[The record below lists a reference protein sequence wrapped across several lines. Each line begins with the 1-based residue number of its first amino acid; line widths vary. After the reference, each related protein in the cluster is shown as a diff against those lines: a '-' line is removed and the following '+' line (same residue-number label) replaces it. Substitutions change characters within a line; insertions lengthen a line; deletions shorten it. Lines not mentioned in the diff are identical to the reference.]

1 MADHLGQQ
9 LGNYRL
15 IRLLGRGGFA
25 DVYLGEHIHLDVN
38 AAIKLLH
45 TQLTDEDIA
54 LFRSE
59 ARTLARLIHPQI
71 VRLLDFGI
79 ENNIPYLVMDYAPN
93 GTFRERFP
101 RHTTLPLP
109 SIVAYVMQ
117 VADAL
122 QFAHDEKLIHRDIKP
137 ENMFLGRRNEV
148 VVGDFGIAV
157 LSKSTRSRN
166 LQDIA
171 GTVEYMSPEQL
182 HGKPGRASDQYSLA
196 IVVYEWL
203 TGDVPFQ
210 GAFIEIASQ
219 HMLVPPE
226 SPRKKVPSIPLAV
239 EQVVLRG
246 LEKDPEKRFPSVHE
260 FAQALKTAVEQEGRT
275 DKHVVPPSLPPQTP
289 SPQSIITSNQPKTYQ
304 PPSAKTKEQWLTDGN
319 AQSKAGRYRQAI
331 ACFEN
336 ALALDSKYAY
346 AYFNRGNAYRDLKEY
361 QRALL
366 DFDRYIELDSKDADA
381 YNNRGLTY
389 YDLRDFRKAIA
400 DYERAIVVNPGHLYA
415 YFNRGNAYRD
425 SKEYRKAIADYD
437 RASVLNPKYIKV
449 YNNRGLTYFNLKD
462 YQQAIA
468 QYTQALDL
476 DPKYALAYYNR
487 GNAYREIKDHQRAI
501 ADYDRYLQLD
511 PQDADAY
518 NNRGNTYYDLK
529 DYRRSI
535 ADYNEAI
542 RLSPQ
547 NAMPYRNRGLSHN
560 ALAEYQQAI
569 SDFDQAI
576 ALDAKNATAYYSRAK
591 AYRELKDYPRA
602 VADYDRAIERDPDYA
617 WAFSGRGETYR
628 LLKQYNRAIGDFDRA
643 IAIDPNYA
651 WAYGSRGQVYSALKQ
666 QQKAIQDFDRALAID
681 PGLNWVKTAR
691 EAAIRQS

>member
-1 MADHLGQQ
+1 MADHVGQQ

-25 DVYLGEHIHLDVN
+25 DVYLGEHIHLDIN

-93 GTFRERFP
+93 GTFRERYP

-109 SIVAYVMQ
+109 SIVAYVLQ
-117 VADAL
+117 VAGAL
-122 QFAHDEKLIHRDIKP
+122 QFAHEEKLIHRDIKP

-182 HGKPGRASDQYSLA
+182 HGKPSRASDQYSLA

-203 TGDVPFQ
+203 TGEVPFQ

-226 SPRKKVPSIPLAV
+226 PPRKKVPTIPLAV
-239 EQVVLRG
+239 EQVVLQA
-246 LEKDPEKRFPSVHE
+246 LEKDPEQRFPSVHE
-260 FAQALKTAVEQEGRT
+260 FAQALKTAVEQEGRAGE
-275 DKHVVPPSLPPQTP
+275 HIVPPPPPPLPQP
-289 SPQSIITSNQPKTYQ
+289 IITNNPPKTYQ

-319 AQSKAGRYRQAI
+319 VQSKAGRYRQAI
-331 ACFEN
+331 VCFEN

-366 DFDRYIELDSKDADA
+366 DFDRYIELDPKDADA

-400 DYERAIVVNPGHLYA
+400 DY
-415 YFNRGNAYRD
+415 
-425 SKEYRKAIADYD
+425 
-437 RASVLNPKYIKV
+437 
-449 YNNRGLTYFNLKD
+449 
-462 YQQAIA
+462 
-468 QYTQALDL
+468 
-476 DPKYALAYYNR
+476 
-487 GNAYREIKDHQRAI
+487 
-501 ADYDRYLQLD
+501 
-511 PQDADAY
+511 
-518 NNRGNTYYDLK
+518 
-529 DYRRSI
+529 
-535 ADYNEAI
+535 NEAI
-542 RLSPQ
+542 RLTPK
-547 NAMPYRNRGLSHN
+547 NAMPYRNRGLARN

-569 SDFDQAI
+569 SDFEQAI
-576 ALDAKNATAYYSRAK
+576 AFDPKNATAYYSRAK

-602 VADYDRAIERDPDYA
+602 VADYDRAIERDPEYA

-628 LLKQYNRAIGDFDRA
+628 LLKQYNRAIADFDRA

-651 WAYGSRGQVYSALKQ
+651 WAYGSRGQVYAALKQ
-666 QQKAIQDFDRALAID
+666 QQKAMQDFDRALAID

-691 EAAIRQS
+691 DAAVRQS

>member
-1 MADHLGQQ
+1 MADHLGRQ

-25 DVYLGEHIHLDVN
+25 DVYLGEHVHLDIN

-93 GTFRERFP
+93 GTFRERYP

-109 SIVAYVMQ
+109 SIIAYVMQ

-203 TGDVPFQ
+203 TGEVPF
-210 GAFIEIASQ
+210 
-219 HMLVPPE
+219 
-226 SPRKKVPSIPLAV
+226 
-239 EQVVLRG
+239 
-246 LEKDPEKRFPSVHE
+246 
-260 FAQALKTAVEQEGRT
+260 
-275 DKHVVPPSLPPQTP
+275 
-289 SPQSIITSNQPKTYQ
+289 
-304 PPSAKTKEQWLTDGN
+304 
-319 AQSKAGRYRQAI
+319 
-331 ACFEN
+331 
-336 ALALDSKYAY
+336 
-346 AYFNRGNAYRDLKEY
+346 
-361 QRALL
+361 
-366 DFDRYIELDSKDADA
+366 
-381 YNNRGLTY
+381 
-389 YDLRDFRKAIA
+389 
-400 DYERAIVVNPGHLYA
+400 
-415 YFNRGNAYRD
+415 
-425 SKEYRKAIADYD
+425 
-437 RASVLNPKYIKV
+437 
-449 YNNRGLTYFNLKD
+449 
-462 YQQAIA
+462 
-468 QYTQALDL
+468 
-476 DPKYALAYYNR
+476 
-487 GNAYREIKDHQRAI
+487 
-501 ADYDRYLQLD
+501 
-511 PQDADAY
+511 
-518 NNRGNTYYDLK
+518 
-529 DYRRSI
+529 
-535 ADYNEAI
+535 
-542 RLSPQ
+542 
-547 NAMPYRNRGLSHN
+547 
-560 ALAEYQQAI
+560 
-569 SDFDQAI
+569 
-576 ALDAKNATAYYSRAK
+576 
-591 AYRELKDYPRA
+591 
-602 VADYDRAIERDPDYA
+602 
-617 WAFSGRGETYR
+617 GRGETYR
-628 LLKQYNRAIGDFDRA
+628 LLKQYNRAIADFDRA

-681 PGLNWVKTAR
+681 PSLNWVKTAR
-691 EAAIRQS
+691 DAAVRQS